1 LKAISKK
8 IAMSDFTI
16 SDVMIALGGI
26 NTRLDRIDNRL
37 DGIDNRLDGIDNRLD
52 GIDNRLDGIHTEVR
66 ILGAKLANSAKGR
79 EEVLAI
85 VPKMNGE
92 LPTIEYPI
100 IEHLLVAG
108 NERLPSGTANTWNAG
123 KSLSLI
129 REYDPGYETDDTGG
143 ETRSR
148 PRRLRVAQLLGITN
162 AQLTFGLLAL

>member
-1 LKAISKK
+1 
-8 IAMSDFTI
+8 MSDFTI

-26 NTRLDRIDNRL
+26 NTRLDE
-37 DGIDNRLDGIDNRLD
+37 
-52 GIDNRLDGIHTEVR
+52 IDNRLDGIHTEVR
-66 ILGAKLANSAKGR
+66 ILGAKQANSAKGR
-79 EEVLAI
+79 KEILAI

-92 LPTIEYPI
+92 LPTIEYPV
-100 IEHLLVAG
+100 IEHLLVAE

-148 PRRLRVAQLLGITN
+148 KRSLKVAQLLGITN
-162 AQLTFGLLAL
+162 AQLTLGLLAL

>member
-1 LKAISKK
+1 
-8 IAMSDFTI
+8 MSDFTI
-16 SDVMIALGGI
+16 SDVMMALGGI

-37 DGIDNRLDGIDNRLD
+37 DGIDNRFDDIDRRLD
-52 GIDNRLDGIHTEVR
+52 GIQAEVR
-66 ILGAKLANSAKGR
+66 ILGAKQANSAKGR

-92 LPTIEYPI
+92 LPTIEYPV
-100 IEHLLVAG
+100 IENLLVAG
-108 NERLPSGTANTWNAG
+108 NERLPSGTVNTWNAG

-148 PRRLRVAQLLGITN
+148 PRRLKVAQLLGITN